1 MGAGRPLARSGDP
14 LARGRAQADARTL
27 GPVVQA
33 IRLRLRERAALF
45 QRPDIRGYLTR
56 QWDFAS
62 AECAEELAELTGVA
76 EGFGLAPG
84 DLFDFLHLGIVA
96 DLAGTPA
103 PAAAA
108 AKDGC
113 SAWALAASDQGPAIG
128 KNRDF
133 RGAHAE
139 TRRA

>member
-56 QWDFAS
+56 QWAFAS
-62 AECAEELAELTGVA
+62 AECAEELAEMTGVA

-84 DLFDFLHLGIVA
+84 DVFGFLHLVHVA
-96 DLAGTPA
+96 DLAGPPA
-103 PAAAA
+103 PAAAETGKQQGGA
-108 AKDGC
+108 QGC
-113 SAWALAASDQGPAIG
+113 REVI
-128 KNRDF
+128 
-133 RGAHAE
+133 
-139 TRRA
+139 